1 MEKKDFLVLNAK
13 RMIAAGMLAFALAQA
28 AAAAGWSSYG
38 NARFGYSIDIPPGF
52 SAIVEADNSDGGTST
67 ATDGHA
73 TLRVWGGY
81 IMQDSFAGEIAWS
94 IDQDKSD
101 GWTISYEKRGGKA
114 ASWSG
119 TKGDRVFYERAVV
132 GCDGAAA
139 YFNLEYDRSAIKVYD
154 KVVGRLVKSLTGC
167 AR

>member
-1 MEKKDFLVLNAK
+1 MLGKK
-13 RMIAAGMLAFALAQA
+13 RIMIACVMALALAQT

-38 NARFGYSIDIPPGF
+38 NARFGYSIDVPPGF
-52 SAIVEADNSDGGTST
+52 SQVVEADNSDGGISTS
-67 ATDGHA
+67 ADGHA

-81 IMQDSFAGEIAWS
+81 IMQDSFAGEVAWR

-101 GWTISYEKRGGKA
+101 GWNISYEKRTAKA

-119 TKGDRVFYERAVV
+119 TKGSRVFYQRAVI

-139 YFNLEYDRSAIKVYD
+139 YFNLEYERSAIKVYD
-154 KVVGRLVKSLTGC
+154 KVVSRLVKSLTGC